1 MPASSSTPDYLSS
14 NPETP
19 QITTYTQ
26 DSTLERDYEEI
37 TELNVPD
44 VVGYTTA
51 VEKGHIARVR
61 SEEKDLYSVVFSNG
75 DGTNTL
81 YMFSDPV
88 KFIDKDGKVRNKSNK
103 IVPADGSSN
112 NG

>member
-1 MPASSSTPDYLSS
+1 MPVSSSTPDYLSS

-44 VVGYTTA
+44 VVGYGAA
-51 VEKGHIARVR
+51 VEKGHIARTA
-61 SEEKDLYSVVFSNG
+61 Y
-75 DGTNTL
+75 
-81 YMFSDPV
+81 
-88 KFIDKDGKVRNKSNK
+88 
-103 IVPADGSSN
+103 
-112 NG
+112 